1 MYPTKKFIAIL
12 LSILFTISLFS
23 ENFQE
28 KSFWKILNERLRIQ
42 ITDGPYFF
50 NSGNLYDYLDGGA
63 DNYIKNGLIKLTT
76 ADCMYKKIQFTIEI
90 YTFKNNFLSLKMF
103 KKEAGKNFKTYKK
116 GYIYIGKGL
125 VLVHKKNKIL
135 KIIFFKLNKKTDID
149 KKIYNLF
156 LSY

>member
-23 ENFQE
+23 ENSQK
-28 KSFWKILNERLRIQ
+28 KSFWKILKERLRIQ

-90 YTFKNNFLSLKMF
+90 YTFKNSLFSFKVF
-103 KKEAGKNFKTYKK
+103 KKEGGKNFKTVKR
-116 GYIYIGKGL
+116 GHISFEEGVI
-125 VLVHKKNKIL
+125 LVHKGDKIL
-135 KIIFFKLNKKTDID
+135 KIIFFEPGKKGDMD
-149 KKIYNLF
+149 KKISNLF